1 MAAKTL
7 ERAYKFRRRGA
18 DTDDDM
24 QKSMHLYNN
33 LVEIFPELEGV
44 RLTHSWW
51 GYTGYTFDF
60 TPHLIVH
67 DGIHYATGF
76 CGSGVVWA
84 PWLGNKAAHMIL
96 GNKEDAQSVFAQR
109 SFPTR
114 IAPLLVGLYGLYL

>member
-1 MAAKTL
+1 M
-7 ERAYKFRRRGA
+7 E
-18 DTDDDM
+18 
-24 QKSMHLYNN
+24 
-33 LVEIFPELEGV
+33 VFPELEGV

-114 IAPLLVGLYGLYL
+114 PFYRGHSWFLPYVIGWYGLKDRFKYGRKH